1 MSTVILGLDPGATTG
16 FAKCAFEGEKITVLD
31 YGIVPMRGAD
41 VDSLV
46 SGVQSWIQNC
56 YSTTIVPMVFS
67 AIPYIPGRTT
77 HHASIEVQGV
87 IRAAGGLGYN
97 PATIHSQLGTRNKA
111 DTKAFVKRV
120 LGFAPTSI
128 DHVADAFAVCFCH
141 ALKIGVWQPHI
152 EALPTRTPEARQKR
166 RGGHPGA
173 TDAILGDNPSQ
184 EEIKAAFERGEARTK

>member
-1 MSTVILGLDPGATTG
+1 MSTVILGLDPGASTG
-16 FAKCAFEGEKITVLD
+16 FAKCAFEGEKVTVLD
-31 YGIVPMRGAD
+31 YGIVPVMGND

-46 SGVQSWIQNC
+46 LGIQTWIFLNRDDFP
-56 YSTTIVPMVFS
+56 IVFS
-67 AIPYIPGRTT
+67 AIPYIPGRRT
-77 HHASIEVQGV
+77 HHASIEMQGI
-87 IRAAGGLGYN
+87 IRASGGIGYN
-97 PATIHSQLGTRNKA
+97 PMTIHSQFGTRKKA

-120 LGFAPTSI
+120 LGFTPTSI